1 MIWSPIILY
10 FVGVV
15 TGKCSSKIPENNH
28 GVGSVTIIDEVET
41 LTQNKVKYL
50 VQRTSTEW
58 SLEFK
63 FQINEDHSGSSVCSI
78 IRVATGRNNDFH
90 DYGSRIP
97 AILYNSGWKQVVSY
111 WDLNG
116 DSVGVFH
123 RQDVKLGVNYHVK
136 YQQQY
141 INSGVY
147 KASLEIDGVEVE
159 RMLNT
164 QAEQFYDVKFYIAD
178 PWYPVCVGSVSD
190 VKFTNFL

>member
-1 MIWSPIILY
+1 MIWSLIIC

-28 GVGSVTIIDEVET
+28 GVGSVTIIDEVEM
-41 LTQNKVKYL
+41 LTQDKVKYL

-63 FQINEDHSGSSVCSI
+63 FQINEDHTDNFWCSI
-78 IRVATGRNNDFH
+78 IHVTTGQDRFS
-90 DYGSRIP
+90 YGSRIP
-97 AILYNSGWKQVVSY
+97 AIFYNSGWKQVVTY
-111 WDLNG
+111 WNLNG
-116 DSVGVFH
+116 DLISVFH

-136 YQQQY
+136 YQQRY

-159 RMLNT
+159 SMLNT
-164 QAEQFYDVKFYIAD
+164 QAKQFYDVKFYIAD
-178 PWYPVCVGSVSD
+178 PWYPVCIGSVSD